1 MFTIVYSIF
10 QIYLTIAST
19 SLIFRRLHDSGR
31 SGWWYLTP
39 LIAIIIFSLIV
50 YFNTDV
56 YDLEDIN
63 RFKNLSGVA
72 ILFLVISL
80 LGFVIVFILMF
91 YKSDPEENK
100 WGRSPEK
107 SYEFLEASKKYFV
120 EWLDFKS
127 RSRRSEYWW
136 TYLTLLLI
144 VLVEM
149 IILGFIGGV

>member
-1 MFTIVYSIF
+1 MFSILYSIF
-10 QIYLTIAST
+10 QIYLTRAST